1 MVVEPT
7 VVDSELTFVITVV
20 SGVGNPVVADGCAS
34 VIIVVVEA
42 SVVVAIVLEA
52 SVEVGVSRSVVA
64 IDIEVTGSCVV
75 RPAIVDDALVVV
87 DG

>member
-1 MVVEPT
+1 MVVEPA
-7 VVDSELTFVITVV
+7 VVPVYTKLTFVITAV
-20 SGVGNPVVADGCAS
+20 SGVGDPVVADGCAS

-52 SVEVGVSRSVVA
+52 LVEVGAVVA
-64 IDIEVTGSCVV
+64 IGVEVTGGCVV
-75 RPAIVDDALVVV
+75 RPAIVDDASVVV